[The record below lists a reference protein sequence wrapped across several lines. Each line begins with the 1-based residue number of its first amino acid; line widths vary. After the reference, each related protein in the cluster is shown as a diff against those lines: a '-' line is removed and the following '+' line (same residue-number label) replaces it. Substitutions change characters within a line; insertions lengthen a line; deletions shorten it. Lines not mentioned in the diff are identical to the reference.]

1 MSFRGLAFS
10 AGSAVL
16 QAPGQ
21 MKCAQQRCST
31 PELRGG
37 ILGTAVRGLLD
48 PPPLAAQLYMCVYVS
63 ASKIL
68 SFIIFKGIHESQRT
82 KKFW

>member
-1 MSFRGLAFS
+1 MSFGGLAFS

-21 MKCAQQRCST
+21 RKSAQQRCST

-37 ILGTAVRGLLD
+37 ILGAAVRGLLD
-48 PPPLAAQLYMCVYVS
+48 PLPLAAQLYMCAYVS
-63 ASKIL
+63 ASRIL
-68 SFIIFKGIHESQRT
+68 SFHHFLEDPRITGD
-82 KKFW
+82 

>member
-1 MSFRGLAFS
+1 MSFGGLAFG

-21 MKCAQQRCST
+21 MKSAQQCSST

-37 ILGTAVRGLLD
+37 TLGAAVRGLLD
-48 PPPLAAQLYMCVYVS
+48 PLPLAAQLYMCAYVS
-63 ASKIL
+63 ASRIL
-68 SFIIFKGIHESQRT
+68 SFHHFQGDPRIAED
-82 KKFW
+82 